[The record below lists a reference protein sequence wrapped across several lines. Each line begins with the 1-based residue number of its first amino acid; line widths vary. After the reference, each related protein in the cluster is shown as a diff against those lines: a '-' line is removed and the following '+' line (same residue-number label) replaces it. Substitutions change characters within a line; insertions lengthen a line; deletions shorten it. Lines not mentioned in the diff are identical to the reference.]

1 METHMMITCIHPSR
15 QRAAIANKVRTEWL
29 NKADG
34 IVEYVFSL
42 DNDDI
47 QGTLYEGN
55 CIYNNNRSAIDA
67 INKAAEIATGD
78 LFVTVSDDFDCPEH
92 WDSLLI
98 NELQGK
104 EDYCVKT
111 QDGLQPTLMTLPIMD
126 RVYYERF
133 GYIYHPDYRHMFCDQ
148 EMTAVA
154 HMLGKVIA
162 LPLVFA
168 HNHYST
174 GKFQRDA
181 VTIRNNATWQQG
193 ERVFNERLKTNF
205 GIENPVCKYSDIVW
219 H

>member
-1 METHMMITCIHPSR
+1 MKVSIIHPSR
-15 QRAAIANKVRTEWL
+15 SRAAIANQVRTEWL

-42 DNDDI
+42 DNDDV
-47 QGTLYEGN
+47 QGTLYQGH

-78 LFVTVSDDFDCPEH
+78 LFVVVSDDFSCPVG
-92 WDSLLI
+92 WDNLLI
-98 NELQGK
+98 WGLQGK
-104 EDYCVKT
+104 SDYCVKT
-111 QDGLQPTLMTLPIMD
+111 QDGLQPTLMTLPIID

-133 GYIYHPDYRHMFCDQ
+133 GYIYHPDYLHMFADQ

-154 HMLGKVIA
+154 HMLGRAIT
-162 LPLVFA
+162 LPLTFP
-168 HNHYST
+168 HNHYTT

-181 VTIRNNATWQQG
+181 ITLKNNATWQQG
-193 ERVFNERLKTNF
+193 EKLFNQRVKTNF
-205 GIENPVCKYSDIVW
+205 GIKEPLINYTDILW

>member
-1 METHMMITCIHPSR
+1 MKITIVHPSR
-15 QRAAIANKVRTEWL
+15 QRAAIANKTRQEWFL
-29 NKADG
+29 NCDND
-34 IVEYVFSL
+34 IEYIFSL

-78 LFVTVSDDFDCPEH
+78 LFVVVSDDFSCPVG
-92 WDSLLI
+92 WDNLLI
-98 NELQGK
+98 WGLQSK
-104 EDYCVKT
+104 SDYCVKT

-133 GYIYHPDYRHMFCDQ
+133 GYIYHPDYLHMFCDQ

-154 HMLGKVIA
+154 HMLGKVIT
-162 LPLVFA
+162 LPLVFP
-168 HNHYST
+168 HNHYTT
-174 GKFQRDA
+174 GKFKRDA
-181 VTIRNNATWQQG
+181 VTLRNNATWQQG

-205 GIENPVCKYSDIVW
+205 GIEFPVCKYSDIVW

>member
-1 METHMMITCIHPSR
+1 MKITIIHPSR
-15 QRAAIANKVRTEWL
+15 SRAAIANQIRTTWL

-34 IVEYVFSL
+34 LVEYIFSL
-42 DNDDI
+42 DYDDV
-47 QGTLYEGN
+47 QSTLYDGH

-67 INKAAEIATGD
+67 INRCAEIASGD
-78 LFVTVSDDFDCPEH
+78 LFVVVSDDFDCPNH

-98 NELQGK
+98 NELQNK
-104 EDYCVKT
+104 SDYCVKT

-133 GYIYHPDYRHMFCDQ
+133 GYIYHPDFLHMFVDQ

-154 HMLGKVIA
+154 HMLGKAIT
-162 LPLVFA
+162 LPLVFP
-168 HNHYST
+168 HNHYTT
-174 GKFQRDA
+174 GKFERDA
-181 VTIRNNATWQQG
+181 ITLRNNATWQQG
-193 ERVFNERLKTNF
+193 EKVFNEHLKTNF

>member
-1 METHMMITCIHPSR
+1 MKITIIHPSR
-15 QRAAIANKVRTEWL
+15 ARAEIANKVRTEWL

-42 DNDDI
+42 DNDDV

-78 LFVTVSDDFDCPEH
+78 LFVVVSDDFDCPEH

-98 NELQGK
+98 WGLQGK
-104 EDYCVKT
+104 SDYCVKT

-126 RVYYERF
+126 RIYYERF

-154 HMLGKVIA
+154 HMLGKVIT
-162 LPLVFA
+162 LPLVFP
-168 HNHYST
+168 HNHYTT

-181 VTIRNNATWQQG
+181 VTLRNNATWQQG
-193 ERVFNERLKTNF
+193 ERVFNERLKNNF
-205 GIENPVCKYSDIVW
+205 GIEFPVCKYSDIVW

>member
-1 METHMMITCIHPSR
+1 METHMIVTCIHPSR
-15 QRAAIANKVRTEWL
+15 SRAAIANKVRTEWL
-29 NKADG
+29 NKADND
-34 IVEYVFSL
+34 IEYIFSL
-42 DNDDI
+42 DNDDS
-47 QGTLYEGN
+47 QGTLYDGY

-67 INKAAEIATGD
+67 INKAAEVATGD
-78 LFVTVSDDFDCPEH
+78 LFVVVSDDFDCPKH

-98 NELQGK
+98 ENLQGK
-104 EDYCVKT
+104 SDYCVKT

-154 HMLGKVIA
+154 HMLGKVIT
-162 LPLVFA
+162 LPLMFP
-168 HNHYST
+168 HNHYTT
-174 GKFQRDA
+174 GKFVKDKI
-181 VTIRNNATWQQG
+181 TIRNNATWQQG

-205 GIENPVCKYSDIVW
+205 GIEFPVCKYSDIVW